1 MCFKISRRN
10 NSAKIARTDIP
21 CLKVLTVSTTTKKTK
36 LKSPSY
42 MSKRTYWEVN
52 KIISVPN
59 ITRLVTS
66 TMNISIGLH
75 SKKSWTGTLPWRSIT
90 RNVYPAIIPAGS
102 IYWENN
108 TEYVSENLKIISD
121 IPLNKTLAEK
131 HLKLTKSKK

>member
-10 NSAKIARTDIP
+10 SSAKIATTDIP
-21 CLKVLTVSTTTKKTK
+21 CLKVLTVSTTAKKTK

-42 MSKRTYWEVN
+42 MSKTTYWEVN
-52 KIISVPN
+52 KIVSVPN
-59 ITRLVTS
+59 IIRLAPSMMSIS
-66 TMNISIGLH
+66 TGLH
-75 SKKSWTGTLPWRSIT
+75 SKKSWAGTLSWRSTT

-121 IPLNKTLAEK
+121 VPLNKISAGK